1 MRHTNIVIIL
11 LLLPVAVLAEQDTE
25 KRSQPGEQ
33 SRSWLQMQSTGQSA
47 TQQPPRQTG
56 PEAARAYERYLNSF
70 EHPIP
75 QYYTGDEAGR
85 LRR

>member
-1 MRHTNIVIIL
+1 MTHTSLLIIL
-11 LLLPVAVLAEQDTE
+11 MLLPVAVPAEQDTE
-25 KRSQPGEQ
+25 NRYQPGEQ
-33 SRSWLQMQSTGQSA
+33 TRDWLQMQSTGQSA

-75 QYYTGDEAGR
+75 QYYTGDEAGQM
-85 LRR
+85 RR